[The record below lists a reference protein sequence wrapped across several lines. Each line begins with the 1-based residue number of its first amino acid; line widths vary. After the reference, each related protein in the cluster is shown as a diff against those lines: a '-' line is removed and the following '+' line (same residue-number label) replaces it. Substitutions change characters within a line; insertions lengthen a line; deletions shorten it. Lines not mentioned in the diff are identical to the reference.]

1 MYTNIDMGVEAHA
14 DLGNAMYYSHSRVSG
29 EVLYYSVY
37 NKSAGESVLYAV
49 TPNTN
54 GEFEPLRL
62 GTIGSGQAH
71 PTEAGIRSAELPEL
85 TEETCLLT
93 MEASQLQVYQPPV
106 SQDTQP

>member
-1 MYTNIDMGVEAHA
+1 M
-14 DLGNAMYYSHSRVSG
+14 SG

-62 GTIGSGQAH
+62 GTIGNGQA
-71 PTEAGIRSAELPEL
+71 PLTGFFVDYLTETGIRSAELPGL

-93 MEASQLQVYQPPV
+93 LEASDLQVYRPPMTQEAQP
-106 SQDTQP
+106 